1 MDIVPSRPPP
11 ATQDNRAM
19 PALYRMPAFYLAA
32 ALLGS
37 AVGLGG
43 FVRGGGARPAPA
55 PVETATDRPEAA
67 PAREQ
72 EAETARPAADGI
84 LRTPEGL
91 RRKVVVKDLGLTC
104 REEPGDGPPAGP
116 PLDYFAIRY
125 VYTERPGWFQVG
137 PAGDRPDGWVPAGS
151 VLEWDTRL
159 MARPT
164 RDGGRPALVI
174 YREESCLLD
183 ALAGRRCPKHAGRCP
198 TEGEE
203 AAGKAGDRPAA
214 ALGMPILRSKTIPE
228 PDGPPRTIFEVAS
241 LVRDKAPPL
250 PPPEPTPDLRPGL
263 RQVYVAV
270 VIDATSSMTATI
282 DAARRAAGA
291 LVVDA
296 GKRAE
301 VTLHLAL
308 VAYRDVDP
316 IYGYSARLVTDF
328 TDPAGFRAALDQVEA
343 ATQADGSVDEAVLDG
358 VATALPAPP
367 GTPAGELHPDWPTR
381 RAGELATKMLV
392 LIGDAPDHARDLKR
406 ARELAARANRA
417 GITIAAVSINRPGSL
432 SRDEAARYKAQ
443 WHALAAGSH
452 LPRSLAGGAGH
463 GEPVELTLG
472 QAKQLADRLRDLIA
486 DRVGH
491 ARELAALARAEAED
505 RLKDYVDARGLTLDA
520 VAPVLVDLH
529 RGEPLPAPRP
539 DPRRG
544 DRKAPSVRRGWI
556 AERSGGKPLVTV
568 EILMTRAELDGLIG
582 ELTQLQQATRGAGRD
597 LADLLQV
604 GTAAAA
610 GESSFLAADRGT
622 RTFADH
628 LLRRA
633 GLPPARPYSLLRRSQ
648 ADLLRADDLDRAA
661 LDARLRAAIAR
672 LVRRRGEPDW
682 DDPRRTVDGMAMV
695 PYEAV
700 DF

>member
-1 MDIVPSRPPP
+1 
-11 ATQDNRAM
+11 M

-37 AVGLGG
+37 AVGLGSL
-43 FVRGGGARPAPA
+43 VRSGGSAPA
-55 PVETATDRPEAA
+55 PVALAA
-67 PAREQ
+67 E
-72 EAETARPAADGI
+72 RPAEAPSKQKAGDAAEPADDGI
-84 LRTPEGL
+84 LRTVEGL
-91 RRKVVVKDLGLTC
+91 RRKVVVKDLDLAC
-104 REEPGDGPPAGP
+104 RDEPGDGPPVGR

-137 PAGDRPDGWVPAGS
+137 PPGGRPDGWVPTGS

-164 RDGGRPALVI
+164 RPEGRPPLVI

-183 ALAGRRCPKHAGRCP
+183 ALAGRRCPEHEGRCP

-203 AAGKAGDRPAA
+203 AQARRGDRPGA
-214 ALGMPILRSKTIPE
+214 ALGLPILRSKTIPE
-228 PDGPPRTIFEVAS
+228 PAGPPRTVFEVAS
-241 LVRDKAPPL
+241 LVRDQAPPEL
-250 PPPEPTPDLRPGL
+250 PREPTPDLRPGL
-263 RQVYVAV
+263 RQVYIAVA
-270 VIDATSSMTATI
+270 IDTTASMQGTI
-282 DAARRAAGA
+282 DAARRAAGT
-291 LVVDA
+291 LVADA
-296 GKRAE
+296 GKRVG

-308 VAYRDVDP
+308 IAYRDVDP
-316 IYGYSARLVTDF
+316 IYGYAARLVTDF
-328 TDPAGFRAALDQVEA
+328 TDPAGFRAALGQVEA
-343 ATQADGSVDEAVLDG
+343 ATHADGSVDEAVLDG

-367 GTPAGELHPDWPTR
+367 GTTVGELHPGWPTG

-406 ARELAARANRA
+406 ARELAARAGRA
-417 GITIAAVSINRPGSL
+417 GITIAAVSIDRPGSL
-432 SRDEAARYKAQ
+432 SRDEAARYRAL

-452 LPRSLAGGAGH
+452 LPKSIAGGARQGK
-463 GEPVELTLG
+463 PVEVTLG
-472 QAKQLADRLRDLIA
+472 QAGQLADRLRELIA
-486 DRVGH
+486 DRVEH
-491 ARELAALARAEAED
+491 ARELAALARAEAEG
-505 RLKDYVDARGLTLDA
+505 RIKDYVDARGLTLDA

-529 RGEPLPAPRP
+529 RGEAHPAPRP

-544 DRKAPSVRRGWI
+544 GRKAPSVRRGWI

-568 EILMTRAELDGLIG
+568 EILMSRAELDGLIA
-582 ELTQLQQATRGAGRD
+582 ELTQLQQATRGAARD

-628 LLRRA
+628 VRRRA
-633 GLPPARPYSLLRRSQ
+633 GLPPARPDSLLRRSQ
-648 ADLLRADDLDRAA
+648 ADLLRADDLDRTA

-695 PYEAV
+695 PYDAV